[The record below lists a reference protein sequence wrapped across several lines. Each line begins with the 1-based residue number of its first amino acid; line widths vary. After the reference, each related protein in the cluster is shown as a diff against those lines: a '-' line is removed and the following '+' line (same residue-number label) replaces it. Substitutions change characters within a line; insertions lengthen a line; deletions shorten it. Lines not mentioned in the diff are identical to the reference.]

1 MMMNRTNFMNRV
13 EYKTLL
19 YELFCSIDK
28 YALEYV
34 ASRVIK
40 VTPRFEQFI
49 SEVESIR
56 TRLDGA
62 IDTRDDGR

>member
-1 MMMNRTNFMNRV
+1 MMINHANFMNTV

-28 YALEYV
+28 YTF
-34 ASRVIK
+34 SRVIE

-56 TRLDGA
+56 TRLDDA
-62 IDTRDDGR
+62 VDTRDDGR

>member
-28 YALEYV
+28 YTF
-34 ASRVIK
+34 SRVIE
-40 VTPRFEQFI
+40 VTPKFEKFI

-62 IDTRDDGR
+62 VDTRDDGR